1 MQKRDN
7 RIKEKGL
14 EYLKSLIGQEI
25 YRFKLSSLVEL
36 PSVFKKV
43 GIIASNGFFVLDNH
57 VSWKEN
63 WFAMPDYIP
72 HFFSKSKK

>member
-7 RIKEKGL
+7 RIKGKGL
-14 EYLKSLIGQEI
+14 EYLKGLIGQEI

-43 GIIASNGFFVLDNH
+43 GIIASNVFL
-57 VSWKEN
+57 SWI
-63 WFAMPDYIP
+63 AM
-72 HFFSKSKK
+72 

>member
-7 RIKEKGL
+7 RIKGKGL

-25 YRFKLSSLVEL
+25 YRFKLSSLVEP

-43 GIIASNGFFVLDNH
+43 GIIASNGFL
-57 VSWKEN
+57 S
-63 WFAMPDYIP
+63 
-72 HFFSKSKK
+72 

>member
-7 RIKEKGL
+7 RIKGKGL
-14 EYLKSLIGQEI
+14 EYLKSLIGPEI

-43 GIIASNGFFVLDNH
+43 GIIASNGFL
-57 VSWKEN
+57 SWITMYPGKKIGLPCLTT
-63 WFAMPDYIP
+63 FPIL
-72 HFFSKSKK
+72 FFKK

>member
-25 YRFKLSSLVEL
+25 YRFKFNYISDTFYVYGR
-36 PSVFKKV
+36 V
-43 GIIASNGFFVLDNH
+43 GIIASNGFL
-57 VSWKEN
+57 S
-63 WFAMPDYIP
+63 
-72 HFFSKSKK
+72 